1 MHLVQLKH
9 LKEGRRAAIVDGAR
23 LHLLKTHRTLYDLA
37 QAALEAGK
45 KFAETA
51 EEDRSSS
58 TLDYDSIYQD
68 RSEWQ
73 LLQAF
78 DHPTEPTRC
87 LVSGTGLTH
96 KASAQNRANMH
107 QQQATITDSMRM
119 YEWGVEGGSPAA
131 GEIGAQPEWFYKG
144 NGLILRGHGD
154 PLLIPA
160 FAEDGGEE
168 PEIAGVYI
176 VDGEGRP
183 RRVGLT
189 IANEFSDHKMEKR
202 NYLYLAPSKLRTCSI
217 GPELVTDAAFDLVE
231 GEVGIERGG
240 RTLWSRPIRSG
251 ESHMCHTT
259 ANLEHHHFKYPEHR
273 RPGDAHVHFF
283 GADAFSFGEGIALE
297 DGDVMSVSFA
307 GFGRALK
314 NTIRIDR
321 FAQECVRA
329 LPL

>member
-1 MHLVQLKH
+1 MKH

-23 LHLLKTHRTLYDLA
+23 LYLLKTHRTLYDLA

-45 KFAETA
+45 KLAGAA

-78 DHPTEPTRC
+78 DHPGEPARC

-96 KASAQNRANMH
+96 KASAQNRADMH
-107 QQQATITDSMRM
+107 RQQQAAVTDSMRM
-119 YEWGVEGGSPAA
+119 YEWGIEGGSPAA

-168 PEIAGVYI
+168 PEIAGIYI
-176 VDGEGRP
+176 VDGEGMP

-202 NYLYLAPSKLRTCSI
+202 NYLYLAPSKLRTCAI

-231 GEVGIERGG
+231 GEVGIERDG
-240 RTLWSRPIRSG
+240 RPLWSKAIRSG
-251 ESHMCHTT
+251 ERHMCHTRG
-259 ANLEHHHFKYPEHR
+259 NLEHHHFKYPEHR

-283 GADAFSFGEGIALE
+283 GADAFSFGEGIALK
-297 DGDVMSVSFA
+297 DGDVMSVSFM
-307 GFGRALK
+307 GFGRPLK
-314 NTIRIDR
+314 NTVRTDR